1 MKVFFQ
7 ENKILLAL
15 LTLVLLV
22 CLFVIA
28 GRFGVESKNKTYD
41 IVLDYNEIE
50 AMAQQSDED
59 ISWWLSKYKDMGITK
74 VGLTEESIITLMED
88 TDLPVTGKMMDNI
101 TKNANWKQ
109 NYPKEFVSM
118 IEKQGYDPFDVI
130 VEMYGDAADFV
141 VNGIETR
148 MAPERYI
155 IYRTDNASYAWING
169 TADVALYSEKY
180 KYQNSDNTGYS
191 ERIDVESSK
200 IMYISLGFL
209 PEKVNII
216 QKLGMDIVPRTM
228 SYNGWNDTRF
238 AKAVIQGYRNNNI
251 DPDYIIVGG
260 QAVFGYDD
268 GVELAKDYILKNG
281 ITIGLI
287 ENTTQLQNIMQYGV
301 EEVAKASGY
310 DAVRVFTV
318 WNYIQN
324 RYEYYGYPGAK
335 EIENTLFRAVVERNV
350 RVIYYK
356 PIFEFKDLHTYV
368 TDLQEYQTMFSNL
381 DQRLEKQGFSR
392 GTAKQ
397 MGDYEVSGAAKVI
410 LGLGCVLGALL
421 LLTTL
426 FRMNRKAKTI
436 LGTIGTV
443 GVLGLYFASPDWFE
457 LSASFF
463 SAVIFACISLSYFTY
478 RAKVIGDHYSSDEKP
493 SKIIAAAAFTLTI
506 SVVLALIGGL
516 LTAAPISST
525 GYMLEID
532 IFRGVK
538 AAQLIPIAY
547 FVLAYLAYFGYGENK
562 KTIGRLEF
570 VDIKELFNL
579 NIKVW
584 MVLLGIVIAGAGVYY
599 ILRTGHNTSL
609 QVSSIEML
617 ARNELE
623 DLLIAR
629 PRTKEFMIAFPS
641 VMLMV
646 YCAVRKFRLW
656 TAVFGLA
663 GVIGMTSVCNTFQ
676 HIRTPL
682 YLGVIRTGYSLLF
695 GIVMGAIAIL
705 MFDLLHNIYIKY
717 LKKYTESSHV

>member
-7 ENKILLAL
+7 ENKIVLALLAL
-15 LTLVLLV
+15 VLLG

-50 AMAQQSDED
+50 TMAQQSDED
-59 ISWWLSKYKDMGITK
+59 VSWWLSKYKDMGIDK

-88 TDLPVTGKMMDNI
+88 TELPVTGTMMDNI
-101 TKNANWKQ
+101 MKDANWKQ
-109 NYPKEFVSM
+109 NYPQEFVTLM
-118 IEKQGYDPFDVI
+118 EKKGYDPYDVI
-130 VEMYGDAADFV
+130 VEMYGEAADFV
-141 VNGIETR
+141 VDGMEKR
-148 MAPERYI
+148 MDSDRYI
-155 IYRTDNASYAWING
+155 IYRTDDASYAWIDG

-180 KYQNSDNTGYS
+180 KYQNSDNTGYA

-209 PEKVNII
+209 PDKVKTI

-238 AKAVIQGYRNNNI
+238 AKAVIEGYKENKI

-268 GVELAKDYILKNG
+268 GVALAKDYIVNNG

-301 EEVAKASGY
+301 EDVAKASGY

-356 PIFEFKDLHTYV
+356 PILEFKDLHTYV
-368 TDLQEYQTMFSNL
+368 TDLDEYQAMFANL
-381 DQRLEKQGFSR
+381 EHRLERHGFSR

-397 MGDYEVSGAAKVI
+397 MEDYEVGAAVQLM
-410 LGLGCVLGALL
+410 LGLGCVLGMLL
-421 LLTTL
+421 LLAAL
-426 FRMNRKAKTI
+426 FPLNRRIK
-436 LGTIGTV
+436 LGLGMVGTI
-443 GVLGLYFASPDWFE
+443 GVLGLYFVSPQWFSLTE
-457 LSASFF
+457 SFMA
-463 SAVIFACISLSYFTY
+463 AVIFACISLSYFTY
-478 RAKVIGDHYSSDEKP
+478 RAKVIGDDYPKDEKT
-493 SKIIAAAAFTLTI
+493 SKIIIAAAMTLI
-506 SVVLALIGGL
+506 VSVAIALIGGFM
-516 LTAAPISST
+516 TAAPISST
-525 GYMLEID
+525 GFMLEID

-538 AAQLIPIAY
+538 AAQLLPIAY
-547 FVLAYLAYFGYGENK
+547 FVLAYLAYFGYGQNK
-562 KTIGRLEF
+562 RNLGKLEF
-570 VDIKELFNL
+570 RDIRDLFNL

-656 TAVFGLA
+656 TVVFGLV

-695 GIVMGAIAIL
+695 GLVMGTIAIL
-705 MFDLLHNIYIKY
+705 LFDLLYKVYIKY
-717 LKKYTESSHV
+717 LKKYTETHV